1 MVLSATQHCSIEQAE
16 HVEMCVNDDFITQS
30 QNLQHVLLL
39 YIPGPPYNPIVSISH
54 KTRA

>member
-30 QNLQHVLLL
+30 QLLQHVLLL
-39 YIPGPPYNPIVSISH
+39 YNHNNIYSFIAGHIYGW
-54 KTRA
+54 RL